1 MVAAQW
7 VGAGLLV
14 GGDGHETSP
23 FVRAAVHA
31 AKTSLVRS
39 HAVIEYARRLC
50 ARHMPQHI
58 WGHTADAF
66 GCSRRRFHACCA
78 PMLQVISAAQL
89 LSVGPLPASLFTFGP
104 KHHPKPRGTVPE

>member
-31 AKTSLVRS
+31 AKTSLVRGS
-39 HAVIEYARRLC
+39 QLTRV
-50 ARHMPQHI
+50 
-58 WGHTADAF
+58 
-66 GCSRRRFHACCA
+66 
-78 PMLQVISAAQL
+78 SAAAPPPCLCSMMSDGWVWLHSDPSADDLHQVK
-89 LSVGPLPASLFTFGP
+89 SFDFIPHTSST
-104 KHHPKPRGTVPE
+104 H